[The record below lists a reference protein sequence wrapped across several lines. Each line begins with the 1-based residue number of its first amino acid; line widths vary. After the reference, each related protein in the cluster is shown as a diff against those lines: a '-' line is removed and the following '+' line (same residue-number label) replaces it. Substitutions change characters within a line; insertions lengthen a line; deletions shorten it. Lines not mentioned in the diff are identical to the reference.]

1 MVRFPHKTLERSL
14 VRQGLD
20 GVVGI
25 DEVGMGCLAGPVVV
39 CAVHIASPF
48 YARRWREFERLR
60 DSKLLSAAQRER
72 FAAALS
78 VHPDIRHI
86 LVAVPP
92 REVDTYNVLGAARR
106 GMRKAVTRLLSADAH
121 TLVLVDGNRAIPD
134 LAYPQQT
141 IVGGDRLVFA
151 IAAAS
156 VLAKVHRDALMR
168 RYAVTYPGYGFEV
181 HKGYGT
187 AQHVSRLRELGP
199 CPLHRRSF
207 SLT

>member
-1 MVRFPHKTLERSL
+1 MVKFPHKTLERFL
-14 VRQGLD
+14 LRQGMD
-20 GVVGI
+20 GIVGI

-39 CAVHIASPF
+39 CAVHIAPPF

-78 VHPDIRHI
+78 VHSDIRH
-86 LVAVPP
+86 VVVTVPP
-92 REVDTYNVLGAARR
+92 RDVDTYNVLGAARR
-106 GMRKAVTRLLSADAH
+106 GMRKAITRLLGAEAH
-121 TLVLVDGNRAIPD
+121 TTVLVDGNRAIPD

-141 IVGGDRLVFA
+141 IVGGDRSVFA

-156 VLAKVHRDALMR
+156 VLAKVHRDALIR
-168 RYAVTYPGYGFEV
+168 RY
-181 HKGYGT
+181 
-187 AQHVSRLRELGP
+187 
-199 CPLHRRSF
+199 